1 MYEKKNCFF
10 CDEEGSKRHPLHKVA
25 TFNAGK
31 NLKDAVNLNNND
43 KLKVRLN
50 EALNPLNAPTQLMYF
65 TIKSAGP
72 SMYLIYCDKNA

>member
-10 CDEEGSKRHPLHKVA
+10 CDEEGSKRNPFHKVA

-31 NLKDAVNLNNND
+31 NLKGAVDLNNND

-50 EALNPLNAPTQLMYF
+50 EAPNALDAHAIAVLYHKKVLGHQC
-65 TIKSAGP
+65 I
-72 SMYLIYCDKNA
+72 